1 MAASC
6 RPGDGQG
13 AAPIEYFP
21 FPYKARGHK
30 ADKPSGISAIL
41 PILGQVWL
49 RMSRFLRAMGASK
62 MSLRNLSIA
71 PRAALGFGLV
81 ALLVVLLG
89 IFSLMQMGE
98 MRERS
103 DEVNENWL
111 PSVLAIGDVSKNIL
125 RLRAVT
131 LRSMLNRDSAQVQ
144 ANLRLVED
152 VRASLAKSQEAYEQ
166 LISSTEERGIYD
178 EFKRSEAAYLQE
190 QTRIVESLRQGD
202 FDAAIEVAGGVLNQ
216 HADAMMQG
224 LGKLIEM
231 NRVSAVAAGE
241 SARQVAE
248 SARIWVIAMMI
259 LATLATIVLAML
271 LTRSIV
277 APLSEA
283 VRVAEVVA
291 SGDLTQVIHA
301 EGSDEPARLL
311 SALKSMQQSLR
322 STIQSIAD
330 SSNQLASAS
339 EELHAVTEDSTRG
352 LHQQN
357 TEIEQAATAVNEMT
371 AAVEEVARNAVSTS
385 EASRES
391 NATALQGR
399 EQVRQTVS
407 SISQLA
413 DDVNGTAGEVEK
425 LAERVREIS
434 KVLDVIRSIA
444 EQTNLLALNAAI
456 EAARAGDAGRGF
468 AVVADEV
475 RALAH
480 RTQQSTQE
488 IEQMIGAIQSGTDQA
503 VGSMQ
508 SSNSRA
514 RSTLEVAQA
523 AGTAL
528 ELITQAIS
536 SINERNLVIAS
547 ASEEQAQVARE
558 VDRNLVNI
566 RDLSLQS
573 SAGANQTSAASQ
585 ELSRLAIDLNNL
597 VARFKV

>member
-1 MAASC
+1 
-6 RPGDGQG
+6 
-13 AAPIEYFP
+13 
-21 FPYKARGHK
+21 
-30 ADKPSGISAIL
+30 
-41 PILGQVWL
+41 
-49 RMSRFLRAMGASK
+49 
-62 MSLRNLSIA
+62 MSLRNLAIA

-81 ALLVVLLG
+81 ALLVMLLG

-103 DEVNENWL
+103 DEINDNWL
-111 PSVLAIGDVSKNIL
+111 PSVLAIGDVSNNIL
-125 RLRAVT
+125 RLRAIT

-144 ANLRLVED
+144 ANLRLVEEL
-152 VRASLAKSQEAYEQ
+152 RASLAKHQATYEQ
-166 LISSTEERGIYD
+166 LISSSEERGIYD
-178 EFKRSEAAYLQE
+178 EFKRSEAAYFQE
-190 QTRIVESLRQGD
+190 QSRIVESVRQGN
-202 FDAAIEVAGGVLNQ
+202 FDAAIEIAGGVLNQ
-216 HADAMMQG
+216 HADAMLQG
-224 LGKLIEM
+224 LGKLTEL
-231 NRVSAVAAGE
+231 NRISALAAGE
-241 SARQVAE
+241 SAKEVAE
-248 SARIWVIAMMI
+248 AARIWVIAVMI
-259 LATLATIVLAML
+259 LATLATVVLAML

-277 APLSEA
+277 APLTDA
-283 VRVAEVVA
+283 LRVAEVVA
-291 SGDLTQVIHA
+291 SGDLTQNIHA
-301 EGSDEPARLL
+301 EGKDEPARLL
-311 SALKSMQQSLR
+311 TALKTMQQSLR
-322 STIQSIAD
+322 TTIQSIAD

-407 SISQLA
+407 SIGQLA
-413 DDVNGTAGEVEK
+413 EDVNGTAQEVEK

-434 KVLDVIRSIA
+434 KVLDVIRAIA

-508 SSNSRA
+508 SSNTRA

-523 AGTAL
+523 AGVAL
-528 ELITQAIS
+528 EQITQAIS

-566 RDLSLQS
+566 RDLSLQT

-585 ELSRLAIDLNNL
+585 ELSRLAVDLNNL

>member
-1 MAASC
+1 
-6 RPGDGQG
+6 
-13 AAPIEYFP
+13 
-21 FPYKARGHK
+21 
-30 ADKPSGISAIL
+30 
-41 PILGQVWL
+41 
-49 RMSRFLRAMGASK
+49 

-71 PRAALGFGLV
+71 IRAGLAFGLIV
-81 ALLVVLLG
+81 ILVIVLGVVSLVQMSGMRGAAAEVETNWVPSITALQD
-89 IFSLMQMGE
+89 ISQ
-98 MRERS
+98 
-103 DEVNENWL
+103 D
-111 PSVLAIGDVSKNIL
+111 IY
-125 RLRAVT
+125 RLRATT
-131 LRSMLNRDSAQVQ
+131 LLILADRKPPTTQQTLERATVLLNQITE
-144 ANLRLVED
+144 LE
-152 VRASLAKSQEAYEQ
+152 KEYEK
-166 LISSTEERGIYD
+166 LISSQEERALYD
-178 EFKRSEAAYLQE
+178 ELHRAQALYLTEREAVLKFAKE
-190 QTRIVESLRQGD
+190 GD
-202 FDAAIEVAGGVLNQ
+202 YD
-216 HADAMMQG
+216 
-224 LGKLIEM
+224 
-231 NRVSAVAAGE
+231 SAVARFGTGAMTQTADTVAKLLEDLGHLNEAGVQSAVHE
-241 SARQVAE
+241 SADIYASAQRTVIGLLVLVA
-248 SARIWVIAMMI
+248 ALTA
-259 LATLATIVLAML
+259 VLAL
-271 LTRSIV
+271 VITRSIV
-277 APLSEA
+277 TPLGEA
-283 VRVAEVVA
+283 VRATEVVA
-291 SGDLTQVIHA
+291 AGDLTQDITVV
-301 EGSDEPARLL
+301 GRDEPARLL
-311 SALKSMQQSLR
+311 AALKTMQQSLR
-322 STIQSIAD
+322 GTIQSIAD

-399 EQVRQTVS
+399 EQVRQTVD
-407 SISQLA
+407 SIGQLA
-413 DDVNGTAGEVEK
+413 ADVTTTSGEVEQ
-425 LAERVREIS
+425 LAQRVHEIS

-488 IEQMIGAIQSGTDQA
+488 IEQMIGGIQSGTDRA
-503 VGSMQ
+503 VSAMQ
-508 SSNSRA
+508 NSNGRA

-523 AGTAL
+523 AGVAL
-528 ELITQAIS
+528 EQITQAIS

-566 RDLSLQS
+566 RDLSLQT